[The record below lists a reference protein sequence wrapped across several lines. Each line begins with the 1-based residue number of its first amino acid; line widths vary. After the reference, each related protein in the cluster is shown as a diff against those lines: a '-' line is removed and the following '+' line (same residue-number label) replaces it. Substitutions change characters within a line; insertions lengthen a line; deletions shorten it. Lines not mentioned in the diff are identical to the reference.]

1 MTIESFDPPPTLPPA
16 LPKTAPF
23 RLPADYY
30 STDLSSVRPIF
41 PRWVAFGCGT
51 AAIALILLLVGVGGW
66 LAGGGGVIALDWM
79 FGQLHTE
86 LKPLL
91 AKDVT
96 TGQKTRLE
104 SEIKMLRANMK
115 SGKVTF
121 QQAQPVLQVLQ
132 KVIGDQT
139 VTKAEVDQLNGALD
153 VANATAAKPRPAGK

>member
-1 MTIESFDPPPTLPPA
+1 MTTELYEPPVLPPA
-16 LPKTAPF
+16 APNTAPF

-30 STDLSSVRPIF
+30 STDLSAVRPIF
-41 PRWVAFGCGT
+41 PRWVAFGCGI
-51 AAIALILLLVGVGGW
+51 AAIGLILLLVVAGAW
-66 LAGGGGVIALDWM
+66 LAGGGGVIAIDWM

-86 LKPLL
+86 LKPML

-96 TGQKTRLE
+96 AGQKSRLDG
-104 SEIKMLRANMK
+104 EIKTLRANMK

-153 VANATAAKPRPAGK
+153 AANAGATKPRPPGK